1 MVTSYLKTA
10 RREERGDVGRIGPAA
25 VLAAAS
31 GASGGGYLCKD
42 EEIRLRSEVHPAA
55 RPDRQTE
62 RRQGGGASP
71 LTVIGSAACT
81 ASLSLA
87 NKVNIG

>member
-42 EEIRLRSEVHPAA
+42 EEIRLLSEVPPPRGPTVRRNAGRAA
-55 RPDRQTE
+55 GLHLWR
-62 RRQGGGASP
+62 S
-71 LTVIGSAACT
+71 SAPQPVPQAYRWRT
-81 ASLSLA
+81 RL
-87 NKVNIG
+87 